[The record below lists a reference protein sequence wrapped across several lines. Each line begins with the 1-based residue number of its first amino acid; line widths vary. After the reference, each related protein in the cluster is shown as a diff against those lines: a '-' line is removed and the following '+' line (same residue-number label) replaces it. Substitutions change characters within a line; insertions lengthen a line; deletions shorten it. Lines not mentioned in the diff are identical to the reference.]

1 MTTDALIENPTVK
14 APQPDEWVANYG
26 DYLFRV
32 AYSKVSNQTIAE
44 DLVQETF
51 LAALKGYERF
61 QATASFQTW
70 LAGILKR
77 KIADHYRQQ
86 AKDSNRF
93 NNHVGDGEHDLPEHS
108 EFDAKGSWNQIPQ
121 GWQLD
126 PNDTRVKKPEELA
139 QNAEFWEVLSSCA
152 SNMPEHLS
160 RAFSRRMLGEQA
172 SSEICEKEGISKK
185 NLSVRLHRARLLIRR
200 CLETRWFGKDTGKE
214 QG

>member
-1 MTTDALIENPTVK
+1 MTTDTLIEKPALK

-26 DYLFRV
+26 DYLFKI
-32 AYSKVSNQTIAE
+32 AYSKVSNQAIAE

-70 LAGILKR
+70 LTGILKR

-86 AKDSNRF
+86 AKATNRF
-93 NNHVGDGEHDLPEHS
+93 IHKAGQEEHDPAAHS

-121 GWQLD
+121 EWQLD
-126 PNDTRVKKPEELA
+126 PNDSKVKKPEELA
-139 QNAEFWEVLSSCA
+139 QNSEFWEVLTSCA

-160 RAFSRRMLGEQA
+160 RAFSRRMLGEEA
-172 SSEICEKEGISKK
+172 SAEICEKEGISKK

-200 CLETRWFGKDTGKE
+200 CLETRWFGKETEKE
-214 QG
+214 